1 MSCASMLVLGG
12 TFAGGAA
19 AHPSSPGCTSITHP
33 TTINHDKKCVTVKK
47 TIYGDVVNNAKVGK
61 SQYGDE
67 KPGFF
72 IGDGG
77 LLKGKLVNNGGIY
90 GGERGEGA
98 LTLGDGAD
106 VRGGI
111 FNNGKIVS
119 EDGSGISLGFYED
132 GWHGGPQEAA
142 LTGNIVNRGYIGG
155 DDYGIAARYGTMSG
169 TLINESGGVIDGDK
183 VGVYVSDTFT
193 SWSGGIE
200 NSGLISGDRSGIQIG
215 DFGSYGGEGG
225 EHGGGYN
232 AFSIHTDDGVVFSG
246 GIENKTGGAIISK
259 SGPSIAVGGASFSG
273 GITNDGLITQYPGYG
288 GEGHDYDY
296 SSFGGEGYD
305 SPYKGV
311 GIVFTADTVEG
322 GLFNGVHGEIY
333 GTKGP
338 AVWITDK
345 TESFSGGI
353 ANFGLIKGANDGIRI
368 ESDAFSGG
376 LINAG
381 AIIATKGDGVSA
393 TWAWSGDVSNYGL
406 ILGAHDGFAYDGSTF
421 DGDVHNAGLILGGHA
436 GVAMSGDVFDG
447 AFTNSGL
454 IGGGKTG
461 VSLDFDSVTGGF
473 TNSGK
478 IVGFYGDGVSITAG
492 TWGAA
497 DARADIVNSGIII
510 GGETGFALNAGT
522 VYGDFINDGAITGY
536 GENTGVHIVADAFF
550 GDIVNN
556 ESIASPYD
564 ALVADIDY
572 FDGSF
577 ANTGDIAGGANG
589 AVFVLG
595 EMTGDFTNGGSI
607 SGAWGNGVDITV
619 GTWGSSDAPVAIA
632 NTSAGVISGSATGFA
647 LSAGTL
653 HGSFTNDGLIQ
664 GGTTGASFA
673 ADTFDA
679 PFVNSG
685 DITGGVDG
693 VVMVLG
699 AASGGFTNS
708 GSISGEWG
716 DGVSISVDTWGSAD
730 ARADILNAATGSITG
745 GETGFALNAG
755 TVYGDFINDGLI
767 SGEGENTGAHIV
779 AGTFNGNLVNNE
791 TITSPYD
798 ALVADIDNFNGSFAN
813 AGDITGGAN
822 GAVFILGEMTG
833 DFTNSGTISGEY
845 GNGVDIAV
853 DTWGSTE
860 ARVAVTNVAGGVIS
874 GGATGF
880 ALNADTLHGSVTNDG
895 AIAGGVTGASF
906 VVDTFDAPFA
916 NSGSISGGVDG
927 VVMALGTASG
937 GFSNSGSIA
946 GAMGDGVDIVV
957 TAWGSAEA
965 RADIVNT
972 ADGTITGGAN
982 GFSLEL
988 VTMHGDI
995 DNAGAISG
1003 GNIAMLVAGGAFDGA
1018 FTNTGDIDGGATGV
1032 ALTLETVTGAFTNSG
1047 SIDGVSGD
1055 GVAIAVGTWGAA
1067 EARADIVNTATGAIT
1082 GGDTGFAL
1090 NAGTVYG
1097 DFINDGVISGEGEN
1111 TGVHIVAETFNGDIV
1126 NNESITSPYDA
1137 LVAEIDTFNGSFAN
1151 TDSIAGGVNGAVL
1164 ALGEMTG
1171 DFTNSGSISGEYGNG
1186 VDIAVQTWGSSEAP
1200 VTIANTADGVIS
1212 GGATGFVLNAGAVHG
1227 AFTNDGTIDGGTTG
1241 ASFAVETFDA
1251 PFANSGAISGGVDGV
1266 VMALGTASGGFTNS
1280 GAIAG
1285 ATGDGVDIVVTAW
1298 GSAEARADIVNA
1310 ADGTITGGANGFSLE
1325 LVTMYGNIDNHGA
1338 IGGGDIAVLVAGGT
1352 FDGAFTN
1359 TGDIGGGATGV
1370 ALTLDTVTG
1379 AFTNSGS
1386 IDGVSGDGVA
1396 IDVGTWGAADA
1407 RADIVNTASG
1417 VIAGGDTGFLLDA
1430 GTVYGD
1436 FINDGQISGSGE
1448 NTGVHIIAGTFVG
1461 DVVNNESISSPYDAL
1476 VADIDNFDG
1485 SFSNTDSIS
1494 GGVNGAVFL
1503 LGEMTGNATNSG
1515 TISGATGNGLD
1526 ITVETWGSTEAPV
1539 AISNTADGV
1548 ISGGATGFVLN
1559 AGAVHGAFTNDGTI
1573 DGGTTGAS
1581 FAVETFDA
1589 PFANSGAISG
1599 GVDGVVMALGT
1610 ASGGFTNS
1618 GAIAGA
1624 TGAGVD
1630 IVVAAWGSA
1639 EARADI
1645 VNTADGTITGG
1656 ANGLSLELVT
1666 MHGDVDNHG
1675 AIGGGDIAVLVAGGT
1690 FDGAFTNTG
1699 DIDGGATGVALTLET
1714 VTGAFTNSGSI
1725 DGVSGDGV
1733 AIDVG
1738 TWGAAD
1744 ARADIVNTATGV
1756 IAGGDTGF
1764 SIEAGAVYGD
1774 FVNDGL
1780 ISGGGEET
1788 GVHIVAETFVGDV
1801 ENNNSIDA
1809 TFDALVVEAGV
1820 LDGSFANTG
1829 SITGGDSGA
1838 VFELGTMT
1846 GDFNNSNAIIGDTGD
1861 GVAITVD
1868 TWGSA
1873 IAPVQ
1878 ITNTVDGEIS
1888 GWAIGFGLNAGAVH
1902 GAFANDGSIGGGTTG
1917 ASFAVE
1923 TFDAPFANSGS
1934 VTGGVDGVVMALG
1947 QASGGF
1953 SNSGSIGGGSGNGVD
1968 IVVAAWGSTA
1978 ARADI
1983 VNTASGVIDG
1993 GANGFALELVTMHGD
2008 IDNDGAVGGGNIAVL
2023 VSGGTFDGAFTNTGD
2038 IEGGVTG
2045 VAFDLASVSGAFTN
2059 SGSIDGASGNGVA
2072 ITAGTWG
2079 AAEARADIV
2088 NTATGVITGGET
2100 GFSIDAGAVY
2110 GDFVNNGQITGGGD
2124 NTGVHIVAGTF
2135 AGDVVNNEEI
2145 SAASN
2150 ALHLEI
2156 GDLDGEIVN
2165 TGNVT
2170 ATALNGVAVA
2180 LEIGNGAT
2188 FTNSGGGLIIGDVV
2202 FGGDAAYHFVAE
2214 DGGVEGDLI
2223 GEGGEAND
2231 DTITVQNGA
2240 HYFVDGVASN
2250 FASFVVEGGATAF
2263 MGARFEGDSAGG
2275 GYGFSNVDN
2284 LNVNNGGTLYIDR
2297 STTLLVDENFTQQAG
2312 GTVEFYLGAPGGA
2325 GFTDLTGNVVAGDG
2339 DYGQIIVSGT
2349 ATLDGSVV
2357 GFLDPAFA
2365 DANPNLV
2372 EVLYDDVI
2380 VADGGISGDFQTVA
2394 LIADSSLF
2402 ELSEIIDGNAVDM
2415 RVTRTSIDIG
2425 DLPGIIVNTGGPFDA
2440 MVSDRSNGLGSGSCG
2455 LASASDGWCFNRFA
2469 ANEPGATQVMTDAP
2483 PADPFAWLRT
2493 GVRKEGETAVWGRA
2507 IGAFGETDGYAGS
2520 LGTEF
2525 TLGGAI
2531 AGIDHNFSP
2540 TFMAGVAAQWTAT
2553 DVDFKGRPDN
2563 ADVESF
2569 EAGAYMSYGDTRLYV
2584 NANASV
2590 IWHDVNV
2597 NRFSPTGQASGE
2609 YDGTTYSAFAEVGKT
2624 FETPEM
2630 RIQPFLA
2637 LSYSH
2642 LDTNGYAETGTGTR
2656 LNVSDSTFDSMK
2668 SIVGARLAY
2677 PIELES
2683 GRKVVPEFR
2692 LAWAHEF
2699 MDDQASFVATIRGQQ
2714 PVPTV
2719 VRGEKFSRDTVIV
2732 GAGVTVPLSDSSSLF
2747 VDYDGGLNSDITTH
2761 TVSAGVRFTW

>member
-1 MSCASMLVLGG
+1 MTHWGVGARLLSCASMLVLGG

-381 AIIATKGDGVSA
+381 AIIATWGDGVSA
-393 TWAWSGDVSNYGL
+393 TSAWSGDVSNHGL

-916 NSGSISGGVDG
+916 NSGAISGGVDG

-1200 VTIANTADGVIS
+1200 VTIA
-1212 GGATGFVLNAGAVHG
+1212 
-1227 AFTNDGTIDGGTTG
+1227 
-1241 ASFAVETFDA
+1241 
-1251 PFANSGAISGGVDGV
+1251 
-1266 VMALGTASGGFTNS
+1266 
-1280 GAIAG
+1280 
-1285 ATGDGVDIVVTAW
+1285 
-1298 GSAEARADIVNA
+1298 
-1310 ADGTITGGANGFSLE
+1310 
-1325 LVTMYGNIDNHGA
+1325 
-1338 IGGGDIAVLVAGGT
+1338 
-1352 FDGAFTN
+1352 
-1359 TGDIGGGATGV
+1359 
-1370 ALTLDTVTG
+1370 
-1379 AFTNSGS
+1379 
-1386 IDGVSGDGVA
+1386 
-1396 IDVGTWGAADA
+1396 
-1407 RADIVNTASG
+1407 
-1417 VIAGGDTGFLLDA
+1417 
-1430 GTVYGD
+1430 
-1436 FINDGQISGSGE
+1436 
-1448 NTGVHIIAGTFVG
+1448 
-1461 DVVNNESISSPYDAL
+1461 
-1476 VADIDNFDG
+1476 
-1485 SFSNTDSIS
+1485 
-1494 GGVNGAVFL
+1494 
-1503 LGEMTGNATNSG
+1503 
-1515 TISGATGNGLD
+1515 
-1526 ITVETWGSTEAPV
+1526 
-1539 AISNTADGV
+1539 NTADGV